1 MGRVAAAFDT
11 EARQLKERS
20 KYFPTRQAAFL
31 HLVEDCG
38 MRVGNVADYLGVSP
52 SAVTKGIERLKERS
66 FDDNKLEK

>member
-1 MGRVAAAFDT
+1 LGRVAAAFDT